1 MPWSDEMAVGAHT
14 MTITQFTPIIVV
26 VLAALAA
33 TPQLP
38 RVASPAEAASQRGR
52 LEAAVA
58 DCERMWDRGTHM
70 TKKEWSRTCRRVQ
83 NRIQQ
88 FEQR

>member
-1 MPWSDEMAVGAHT
+1 
-14 MTITQFTPIIVV
+14 MTITQLTPMRAIILAVV
-26 VLAALAA
+26 VAWFSASTAFAEVAAA
-33 TPQLP
+33 PQLP
-38 RVASPAEAASQRGR
+38 RVTSPAEAASQRSR
-52 LEAAVA
+52 LEAGIA